1 VLVDRYQRVVFNL
14 ALRMVRSYDD
24 AEEIAQTVFVKA
36 FEKIASFNPEHRF
49 FSWIYRMTINE
60 SINHL
65 KRARARVP
73 LSESQPF
80 EGKSAEAVVY
90 TTEVSTLLDEA
101 MSTLSLEYRTILVL
115 RHIGELSY
123 SELSETLLIP
133 VKTVKSRLFTARKL
147 LCAKL
152 ANRGVTYED

>member
-1 VLVDRYQRVVFNL
+1 MVEQTDAELIVRCLNGSREAFGVLVDRYQRIVFNL

-90 TTEVSTLLDEA
+90 TTEVVLSWMRPCQHCRLSTEPSWYSDTSESFLTV
-101 MSTLSLEYRTILVL
+101 SCL
-115 RHIGELSY
+115 R
-123 SELSETLLIP
+123 P
-133 VKTVKSRLFTARKL
+133 
-147 LCAKL
+147 C
-152 ANRGVTYED
+152 